1 MLEEI
6 RIRGLGVISD
16 AVLELGPGLTVVTG
30 ETGAGKTM
38 VVTGLALLFGGRADS
53 SRLRPGVD
61 SASVEG
67 RLLVDECSATA
78 AAVVEAGGD
87 LDSDGSLV
95 LRRVVTSAGRSR
107 AVAGGASVPATV
119 LARLAEGLVAV
130 HGQSDQQRLTQPAEQ
145 RLTLDRFA
153 GVDLRDCREAFA
165 QWRAA
170 VAELARRT
178 GAARELAREA
188 ELLQH
193 GLAEIARVAPQPGE
207 DTELAALA
215 ARLEHSDALRVAAR
229 TAHDAL
235 LGDPDDPAGDAPDVQ
250 TLLAA
255 AGRALS
261 QVAGTDAVLD
271 LLSDRLAELA
281 AAATDIGS
289 ELASYQAQ
297 LEADPAR
304 LAAVHERRAALNG
317 LVRRYGG
324 GDLGARFGAPAGGV
338 EAVLDWA
345 ADAERRLAAAD
356 TSDAALAALAAE
368 RDQAAARFTELA
380 AGVSEQRRLAA
391 EKLSELITSE
401 LAGLAMPAATVRVE
415 VRPRHPSE
423 SGPQVVVGGQP
434 AGAGPDGV
442 DEVEITLRPHP
453 DAPALPV
460 QRGASGG
467 ELSRVMLAIEVA
479 LAGTDPVPTMVFDE
493 VDAGVGG
500 RAAVE
505 IGRRLAR
512 LARNHQV
519 VVVTHLAQVAAF
531 ADRHLV
537 VDKSVAGGSS
547 AGGSAAG
554 GSAAGGSSAGGS
566 AAGGS
571 SADGSSADGSS
582 ANRSATGGPVD
593 EAAADGGVTRSDIRS
608 VTGADRLA
616 ELARML
622 AGNDS
627 AVAREHAAQLLEAA
641 REDIAGFA
649 GPAPR
654 PSRGRRSAP

>member
-67 RLLVDECSATA
+67 RLLVGGQSPTA
-78 AAVVEAGGD
+78 LAVIEAGGD

-95 LRRVVTSAGRSR
+95 LRRVVTAAGRSR
-107 AVAGGASVPATV
+107 AVAGGASVPASV
-119 LARLAEGLVAV
+119 LARLAESLVAV
-130 HGQSDQQRLTQPAEQ
+130 HGQADQQRLTQPTEQ

-153 GVDLRDCREAFA
+153 GLDLADCREAYQ

-178 GAARELAREA
+178 GMARELAREA

-193 GLAEIARVAPQPGE
+193 GIDEIARVAPQPGE
-207 DTELAALA
+207 DVELAALA
-215 ARLEHSDALRVAAR
+215 ARLEHADALRVAAR

-235 LGDPDDPAGDAPDVQ
+235 LGDPDDPAGDVPDVQ
-250 TLLAA
+250 TLIAA
-255 AGRALS
+255 ASRALS
-261 QVAGTDAVLD
+261 QVAGTDAALD
-271 LLSDRLAELA
+271 QLSARLAELA

-289 ELASYQAQ
+289 ELAGYQAQ

-317 LVRRYGG
+317 LIRKYGTAAAG
-324 GDLGARFGAPAGGV
+324 ESGARLGGTAAGGAL

-345 ADAERRLAAAD
+345 AEAEQRLAAAD
-356 TSDAALAALAAE
+356 TSDEALAALAAE
-368 RDQAAARFTELA
+368 RDQAAARYAKLA
-380 AGVSEQRRLAA
+380 ADVSGQRRRAA
-391 EKLSELITSE
+391 EQLSELITAE

-415 VRPRHPSE
+415 VRRRHPVE
-423 SGPQVVVGGQP
+423 SGPQVVIDGEP

-512 LARNHQV
+512 LARSHQV
-519 VVVTHLAQVAAF
+519 VVVTHLAQVAAY

-537 VDKSVAGGSS
+537 VDKSVAPSGEGRP
-547 AGGSAAG
+547 ADPAAAAG
-554 GSAAGGSSAGGS
+554 
-566 AAGGS
+566 
-571 SADGSSADGSS
+571 
-582 ANRSATGGPVD
+582 P
-593 EAAADGGVTRSDIRS
+593 AAAAAPAGVTRSDIRS
-608 VTGADRLA
+608 VTGEDRLA

-622 AGNDS
+622 AGDDT
-627 AVAREHAAQLLEAA
+627 AVAREHAAQLLAAA
-641 REDIAGFA
+641 REDAAREDAAREDAAREDAA
-649 GPAPR
+649 GPRAAGAAR
-654 PSRGRRSAP
+654 PAGRRGSKR

>member
-67 RLLVDECSATA
+67 RLLVNCSSATA
-78 AAVVEAGGD
+78 QAVIEAGGD
-87 LDSDGSLV
+87 LDYDGSDSDGSLV
-95 LRRVVTSAGRSR
+95 LRRVITATGRSR

-119 LARLAEGLVAV
+119 LARLAENLVAV
-130 HGQSDQQRLTQPAEQ
+130 HGQSDQQRLSQPSEQ

-153 GVDLRDCREAFA
+153 GVDLADCRAAFSR
-165 QWRAA
+165 WRAA

-178 GAARELAREA
+178 GTARELAREA

-207 DTELAALA
+207 DVELAALA

-235 LGDPDDPAGDAPDVQ
+235 LGDPDDPAGDVPDVQ
-250 TLLAA
+250 TLIATA
-255 AGRALS
+255 SRALN
-261 QVAGTDAVLD
+261 QVAGTDAALD
-271 LLSDRLAELA
+271 QLSTRLAELA

-289 ELASYQAQ
+289 ELAGYQAQ

-304 LAAVHERRAALNG
+304 LAAVHERRAALNS
-317 LVRRYGG
+317 LIRKYGDG
-324 GDLGARFGAPAGGV
+324 PRPSGV
-338 EAVLDWA
+338 DAVLDWA
-345 ADAERRLAAAD
+345 AEAAQRLAAAD
-356 TSDAALAALAAE
+356 TSDEALATLAAE
-368 RDQAAARFTELA
+368 RDQAAARFTEA
-380 AGVSEQRRLAA
+380 AAAVSEQRRLAA
-391 EKLSELITSE
+391 RQLSELITAE
-401 LAGLAMPAATVRVE
+401 LAGLAMPAATVRIE
-415 VRPRHPSE
+415 VRPRHPVE
-423 SGPQVVVGGQP
+423 SGPQVVIGGQP

-453 DAPALPV
+453 DAPALAV

-505 IGRRLAR
+505 VGRRLAR

-537 VDKSVAGGSS
+537 VDKSVAGGSGD
-547 AGGSAAG
+547 GGS
-554 GSAAGGSSAGGS
+554 
-566 AAGGS
+566 
-571 SADGSSADGSS
+571 
-582 ANRSATGGPVD
+582 
-593 EAAADGGVTRSDIRS
+593 GGVTRSDIRS
-608 VTGADRLA
+608 VTGEDRLV

-641 REDIAGFA
+641 RADIARLDTARLDTARLDTARLGGA
-649 GPAPR
+649 GQGEP
-654 PSRGRRSAP
+654 